1 MKKNLLIPAL
11 CVFGGLLFFSCVK
24 DTDFDEAENVAATP
38 VVELNL
44 IHFNVG
50 ANEFYD
56 TITNTP
62 RLILT
67 DTTEIRFLDDTEIQ
81 ESLLRADFLFRFRNS
96 IPRTFVVDFQFLS
109 EQNEITYATSTTV
122 PAGTEQIPAT
132 PPDFIQVVEGDDIAL
147 LTQANKVVANVTI
160 PSADAD
166 LVGNLNLQSK
176 TTYYLEIKERN

>member
-11 CVFGGLLFFSCVK
+11 CIFGGLLFFSCVK
-24 DTDFDEAENVAATP
+24 DTDFDEAENVTATP
-38 VVELNL
+38 IVELNL
-44 IHFNVG
+44 IHFNLE
-50 ANEFYD
+50 ANEFFD
-56 TITNTP
+56 EVSNTP
-62 RLILT
+62 RLTLT

-81 ESLLRADFLFRFRNS
+81 ESLLRADFLFRFSNS
-96 IPRTFVVDFQFLS
+96 IPRSFVVDFQFLS
-109 EQNEITYATSTTV
+109 EANEITYVTATTV
-122 PAGTEQIPAT
+122 PAGEEGSPAT

-166 LVGNLNLQSK
+166 LVGNLILQSK